1 MPFGDLHIKTS
12 VSEETIERIFQ
23 LPIKLFGI
31 PLGDVTQGNLSLD
44 EACSFD
50 VTVTLN
56 VPTEGMPIPLVPR
69 PTESEIMEVVTA
81 SLDGEFPIDIKF
93 VLFTRRSGNGR
104 ACTPRAVFAT
114 SRMLKGRGAFI
125 DECKSESFLPLRLSH
140 AAALTLRRYGKRRH

>member
-56 VPTEGMPIPLVPR
+56 VPTEGMPIPPR
-69 PTESEIMEVVTA
+69 PTSNRVG
-81 SLDGEFPIDIKF
+81 DHG
-93 VLFTRRSGNGR
+93 GR
-104 ACTPRAVFAT
+104 HCFA
-114 SRMLKGRGAFI
+114 RW
-125 DECKSESFLPLRLSH
+125 
-140 AAALTLRRYGKRRH
+140 